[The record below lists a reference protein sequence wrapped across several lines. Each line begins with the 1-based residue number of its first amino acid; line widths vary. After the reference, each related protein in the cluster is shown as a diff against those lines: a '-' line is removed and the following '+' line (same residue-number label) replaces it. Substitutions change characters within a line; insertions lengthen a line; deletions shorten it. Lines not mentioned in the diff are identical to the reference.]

1 MAMSSK
7 GFSKSLNQLKRAGS
21 AKARVEELFTDM
33 IVASFAVN
41 VSKRV
46 FMKPRLQFT
55 NFVAPHAQ
63 PECVQQSGK
72 NGKVNMKARLKKRAG
87 DMKVGPAPLGRARRQ
102 QEVAVWFNK
111 CGL

>member
-7 GFSKSLNQLKRAGS
+7 SISTSLNQLQRAGS

-33 IVASFAVN
+33 IIASFAIN

-46 FMKPRLQFT
+46 FMKPRLQFP
-55 NFVAPHAQ
+55 NFVAPHSR

-72 NGKVNMKARLKKRAG
+72 TAK
-87 DMKVGPAPLGRARRQ
+87 
-102 QEVAVWFNK
+102 
-111 CGL
+111 